1 MPHPHSLRA
10 CDPLECSMSAGD
22 GRVQTVR
29 RMCGTL
35 REDRVWKEEV
45 SRALDVGY
53 DGAGCHRHGPEAG
66 G

>member
-1 MPHPHSLRA
+1 
-10 CDPLECSMSAGD
+10 MSAGD
-22 GRVQTVR
+22 SRVQTVR